1 MDLWNYSSV
10 FYCSTRFKNKM
21 IDPFTAAVNTAI
33 KLVKT
38 TVKTC
43 QNLESLGPCL
53 GQFFGAKAEA
63 IKVVKAGGFKG
74 SAMGQAL
81 ELELAIEQARAFE
94 EEVKML
100 FFSSNKMDVWQ
111 KIVARTASITSAQ
124 IQAERRE
131 REAAKRRKDEVDE
144 IIQIVLLLVITVGLL
159 GTVGYFAYDAIQ
171 QCQGKCGFQR

>member
-1 MDLWNYSSV
+1 
-10 FYCSTRFKNKM
+10 M
-21 IDPFTAAVNTAI
+21 IDPFTALAAVNTAI

-38 TVKTC
+38 TVKTV

-53 GQFFGAKAEA
+53 GQFFSAKSEA

-100 FFSSNKMDVWQ
+100 FFQSNKMDVWQ

-131 REAAKRRKDEVDE
+131 REEAKRNKAEMDEVIE
-144 IIQIVLLLVITVGLL
+144 IVLFSIITIALI
-159 GTVGYFAYDAIQ
+159 GTVGYFVYEAIA
-171 QCQGKCGFQR
+171 QCQGRCSFQK

>member
-1 MDLWNYSSV
+1 ML
-10 FYCSTRFKNKM
+10 
-21 IDPFTAAVNTAI
+21 DPFTALAAVNTAI

-38 TVKTC
+38 TVKTV

-100 FFSSNKMDVWQ
+100 FFQSNKMDVWQ

-124 IQAERRE
+124 IQSEKRE
-131 REAAKRRKDEVDE
+131 REAAKRKKAEIDEV
-144 IIQIVLLLVITVGLL
+144 ITLVLVLILVAMLLSGVGWA
-159 GTVGYFAYDAIQ
+159 AYTAMQ

>member
-1 MDLWNYSSV
+1 ML
-10 FYCSTRFKNKM
+10 
-21 IDPFTAAVNTAI
+21 DPFTALAAVNTAI

-38 TVKTC
+38 TVKTV

-100 FFSSNKMDVWQ
+100 FFQSNKMDVWQ
-111 KIVARTASITSAQ
+111 KIVSRTASITSAQ

-131 REAAKRRKDEVDE
+131 REEAKRKKAEIDEVIE
-144 IIQIVLLLVITVGLL
+144 IVLFSIVTLALV
-159 GTVGYFAYDAIQ
+159 GTVGYFVYEAIA
-171 QCQGKCGFQR
+171 QCQGRCSFQK

>member
-1 MDLWNYSSV
+1 MV
-10 FYCSTRFKNKM
+10 
-21 IDPFTAAVNTAI
+21 DPFTALAAVNTAI
-33 KLVKT
+33 KLVKA
-38 TVKTC
+38 TVKTV

-81 ELELAIEQARAFE
+81 ELEMAIESARAFE

-100 FFSSNKMDVWQ
+100 FFQSNKMDVWQ
-111 KIVARTASITSAQ
+111 KIVARASTITSAQ

-131 REAAKRRKDEVDE
+131 REEAKRRKDEVDE
-144 IIQIVLLLVITVGLL
+144 LVEVVLFSIITIALI
-159 GTVGYFAYDAIQ
+159 GTIGYFVYEAVA
-171 QCQGKCGFQR
+171 QCQGQCGFQKG

>member
-1 MDLWNYSSV
+1 ML
-10 FYCSTRFKNKM
+10 
-21 IDPFTAAVNTAI
+21 DPFTALAAVNTAI

-38 TVKTC
+38 TVKTV

-63 IKVVKAGGFKG
+63 IKVVKQGGFKG

-100 FFSSNKMDVWQ
+100 FFQSNKMDVWQ

-124 IQAERRE
+124 IQEERRE
-131 REAAKRRKDEVDE
+131 REAAKRKKAELDEVIE
-144 IIQIVLLLVITVGLL
+144 IVLFSVITLALVG
-159 GTVGYFAYDAIQ
+159 TIAYFVYEAVV
-171 QCQGKCGFQR
+171 QCQGRCGFQK

>member
-1 MDLWNYSSV
+1 
-10 FYCSTRFKNKM
+10 M
-21 IDPFTAAVNTAI
+21 IDPFTALAAVNTAI

-38 TVKTC
+38 TVKTV

-100 FFSSNKMDVWQ
+100 FFQSNKMDVWQ

-131 REAAKRRKDEVDE
+131 REEAKRKKAEIDEVIE
-144 IIQIVLLLVITVGLL
+144 IVLFSIVTLALV
-159 GTVGYFAYDAIQ
+159 GTVGYFVYEAIA
-171 QCQGKCGFQR
+171 QCQGRCSFQK

>member
-1 MDLWNYSSV
+1 ML
-10 FYCSTRFKNKM
+10 
-21 IDPFTAAVNTAI
+21 DPFTALAAVNTAI

-38 TVKTC
+38 TVKTV

-100 FFSSNKMDVWQ
+100 FFQSNKMDVWQ

-131 REAAKRRKDEVDE
+131 REEAKRKKAEVDE
-144 IIQIVLLLVITVGLL
+144 VIEIVLFSVVTLALV
-159 GTVGYFAYDAIQ
+159 GTVGYFVYEAVV
-171 QCQGKCGFQR
+171 QCQGRCSFQK

>member
-1 MDLWNYSSV
+1 
-10 FYCSTRFKNKM
+10 M
-21 IDPFTAAVNTAI
+21 IDPFTALAAVNTAI

-38 TVKTC
+38 TVKTV

-53 GQFFGAKAEA
+53 GQFFSAKSEA

-100 FFSSNKMDVWQ
+100 FFQSNKMDVWQ

-131 REAAKRRKDEVDE
+131 REAAKRNKAEMDEVIE
-144 IIQIVLLLVITVGLL
+144 IVLFSIITIALI
-159 GTVGYFAYDAIQ
+159 GTVGYFVYEAIA
-171 QCQGKCGFQR
+171 QCQGRCSFQK

>member
-1 MDLWNYSSV
+1 MGEEV
-10 FYCSTRFKNKM
+10 
-21 IDPFTAAVNTAI
+21 IDPFTALAAVNTAI

-63 IKVVKAGGFKG
+63 IKVVKQGGFKG

-81 ELELAIEQARAFE
+81 ELEMAIESARAFE

-100 FFSSNKMDVWQ
+100 FFQSNKMDVWA
-111 KIVARTASITSAQ
+111 KIVARAKQLTSDQ
-124 IQAERRE
+124 IQSDKRE
-131 REAAKRRKDEVDE
+131 REAAKRRKEEIDEV
-144 IIQIVLLLVITVGLL
+144 ITIALLLIITVGLL
-159 GTVGYFAYDAIQ
+159 GAVGYFVYDAMQ
-171 QCQGKCGFQR
+171 ACQPKCGY

>member
-1 MDLWNYSSV
+1 
-10 FYCSTRFKNKM
+10 M
-21 IDPFTAAVNTAI
+21 IDPFTALAAVNTAI

-38 TVKTC
+38 TVKTV

-53 GQFFGAKAEA
+53 SQFFGAKAEA

-111 KIVARTASITSAQ
+111 KIVARAAKMTSDQ
-124 IQAERRE
+124 IHADKRE
-131 REAAKRRKDEVDE
+131 REAKKRRQAEIDELLT
-144 IIQIVLLLVITVGLL
+144 IILILFVTAVVL
-159 GTVGYFAYDAIQ
+159 GTVGWFVWEAVR
-171 QCQGKCGFQR
+171 QCNGSCGYNR

>member
-1 MDLWNYSSV
+1 ML
-10 FYCSTRFKNKM
+10 
-21 IDPFTAAVNTAI
+21 DPFTALAAVNTAI

-38 TVKTC
+38 TVKTV

-100 FFSSNKMDVWQ
+100 FFQSNKMDVWQ

-124 IQAERRE
+124 IQEERRE
-131 REAAKRRKDEVDE
+131 REAAKRKKAELDEVIE
-144 IIQIVLLLVITVGLL
+144 IVLFSVITVALI
-159 GTVGYFAYDAIQ
+159 GTVGWFVWEAVR
-171 QCQGKCGFQR
+171 QCMPHCGR

>member
-1 MDLWNYSSV
+1 VL
-10 FYCSTRFKNKM
+10 
-21 IDPFTAAVNTAI
+21 DPFTALAAVNTAI

-38 TVKTC
+38 TVKTV

-81 ELELAIEQARAFE
+81 ELEMAIESARAFE

-100 FFSSNKMDVWQ
+100 FFQSNKMDVWQ
-111 KIVARTASITSAQ
+111 KIIARAANINKEA
-124 IQAERRE
+124 AHEARRE
-131 REAAKRRKDEVDE
+131 REAKKRKADE
-144 IIQIVLLLVITVGLL
+144 IEEIYTIALILLVTLGLL
-159 GTVGYFAYDAIQ
+159 GTVGWFIYEIVTR
-171 QCQGKCGFQR
+171 CTGNCGI

>member
-1 MDLWNYSSV
+1 ML
-10 FYCSTRFKNKM
+10 
-21 IDPFTAAVNTAI
+21 DPFTALAAVNTAI

-38 TVKTC
+38 TVKTV

-111 KIVARTASITSAQ
+111 KIISRTAKITSDQ
-124 IQAERRE
+124 IQLEKRQ

-144 IIQIVLLLVITVGLL
+144 ILTIIFLLITTVALL
-159 GTVGYFAYDAIQ
+159 GTVGYFVYDAMRN
-171 QCQGKCGFQR
+171 CQGRCSFQN

>member
-1 MDLWNYSSV
+1 
-10 FYCSTRFKNKM
+10 M
-21 IDPFTAAVNTAI
+21 IDPFTALAAVNTAI

-38 TVKTC
+38 TVKTV

-100 FFSSNKMDVWQ
+100 FFQSNKMDVWQ
-111 KIVARTASITSAQ
+111 KIIARTAKITSDQ
-124 IQAERRE
+124 IQADKRV
-131 REAAKRRKDEVDE
+131 REAAKRRKAEIDELIT
-144 IIQIVLLLVITVGLL
+144 IILIIITAVVVIGSLSWFVFEAL
-159 GTVGYFAYDAIQ
+159 Q
-171 QCQGKCGFQR
+171 QCKGKC